1 MKKPGKHG
9 SRLIVRNLCFSSQSP
24 IYDNFLRRS
33 GSWGTFNSSEKAKN
47 RNKGFVFFEFE
58 KISTRSI
65 QGLLDFKAFQGAEW
79 NDLKVLV
86 AYF

>member
-24 IYDNFLRRS
+24 IYDNFSRRL
-33 GSWGTFNSSEKAKN
+33 GSSGTFNSSEKAKN
-47 RNKGFVFFEFE
+47 RYKGFVFFEFK

-65 QGLLDFKAFQGAEW
+65 QGLLDFKTSKESE
-79 NDLKVLV
+79 
-86 AYF
+86 